1 MLGYTEA
8 APSPPS
14 PSPRWG
20 EGSRK
25 LSEASA
31 GSYIVQGF
39 PGFATE
45 TNQSFSLSSGP
56 ILENIIALS
65 LVDSAEPEQE
75 EEQRYQRKRNAS
87 CISDIVD

>member
-25 LSEASA
+25 LSKASA
-31 GSYIVQGF
+31 GSYIVQGL

-45 TNQSFSLSSGP
+45 TN
-56 ILENIIALS
+56 
-65 LVDSAEPEQE
+65 
-75 EEQRYQRKRNAS
+75 
-87 CISDIVD
+87 